1 MQRYFIKEDYRS
13 TLERYEE
20 VFYSLE
26 SDWLVLDLVSIVLQ
40 LKAAVCVMILL
51 CNLSSSKT

>member
-13 TLERYEE
+13 SLERYEE

-26 SDWLVLDLVSIVLQ
+26 SD
-40 LKAAVCVMILL
+40 
-51 CNLSSSKT
+51 